1 LPPRVKHELL
11 RIGQEAIH
19 NAVRHANPTLVAVTL
34 EWHAPNLTLEVKD
47 NGSGFSR
54 ARLEKSEGLGL
65 TNMRERASEIG
76 GRFEIQ
82 TAPGRGTTVIVI
94 VPIASTI
101 ST

>member
-1 LPPRVKHELL
+1 VKHELL

-34 EWHAPNLTLEVKD
+34 DWQAPNLTLQIKD
-47 NGSGFSR
+47 NGSGISR
-54 ARLEKSEGLGL
+54 ARLEQSQGLGL

-76 GRFEIQ
+76 GRLEIQ
-82 TAPGRGTTVIVI
+82 TAPDRGTTVIVI
-94 VPIASTI
+94 VPAASTS